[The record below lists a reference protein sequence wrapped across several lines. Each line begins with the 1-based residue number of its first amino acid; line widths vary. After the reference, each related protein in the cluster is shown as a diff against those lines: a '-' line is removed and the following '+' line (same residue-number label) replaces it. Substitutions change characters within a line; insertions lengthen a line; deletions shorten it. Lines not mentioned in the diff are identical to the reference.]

1 MTLYEEI
8 QILDLEFER
17 DVARHE
23 NWDCSWHPLPSGGK
37 VGREFADQIMNC
49 CEARHNQNEVDV
61 VICGMEFAQGT
72 AIRVLDPE
80 YFRDL
85 CNEYAESEL
94 EDLEEVYLKE
104 RAALE
109 AQLEEK
115 EEENV

>member
-8 QILDLEFER
+8 QALDLEFQR

-23 NWDCSWHPLPSGGK
+23 NWDCSWHPLPRGGK
-37 VGREFADQIMNC
+37 VGRDFADQIMNC
-49 CEARHNQNEVDV
+49 CEARHNQNEINVE
-61 VICGMEFAQGT
+61 ICGMEFAQGT

-80 YFRDL
+80 YFHDL
-85 CNEYAESEL
+85 CDEYAESEL
-94 EDLEEVYLKE
+94 EALEEVYREE

-109 AQLEEK
+109 AQLKE